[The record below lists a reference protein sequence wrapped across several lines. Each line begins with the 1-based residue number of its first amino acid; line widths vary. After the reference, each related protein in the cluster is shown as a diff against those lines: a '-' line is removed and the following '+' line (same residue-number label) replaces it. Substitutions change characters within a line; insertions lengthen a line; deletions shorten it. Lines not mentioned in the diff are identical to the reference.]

1 MRVDTTVVSPLAE
14 RAAGAQEASARIAAM
29 LPAHTHYVQLQSG
42 GLEVLL
48 HKAPSQTETI
58 NDTDHGIVTFW
69 RVLRDR
75 PTELR
80 RACSLTPLSRAEF
93 DIARSSGC
101 HSPGTDDLE
110 VARRVWVLLSQSAD
124 GPARLRPQ
132 WRDPRRR
139 RPHPGSDPEVEQM
152 ETLAQ
157 RLKNVTLECLPPVKV
172 VEALGSRRGVCF
184 YADLRT
190 DLFGAQG
197 ADPGAALRPGPATV
211 VAALAKTK
219 ATVVT
224 RMDHEG
230 VEVKPPGGWSQASLN
245 VRTGPPVVLWSNR
258 PLSVQQPLFDVEP
271 GPTGKALP

>member
-1 MRVDTTVVSPLAE
+1 MRGDTTVVSPLAE
-14 RAAGAQEASARIAAM
+14 RAAGAQEAGARIAAM

-75 PTELR
+75 PDELR

-93 DIARSSGC
+93 DLARGSGC
-101 HSPGTDDLE
+101 HSPGTGELE

-132 WRDPRRR
+132 WRGPRRR
-139 RPHPGSDPEVEQM
+139 RAHPGTDPEVEQM

-157 RLKNVTLECLPPVKV
+157 RLKDVTLECLPPVKV
-172 VEALGSRRGVCF
+172 VESLGRRGVCF

-197 ADPGAALRPGPATV
+197 ADPGAALRPGPAAV

-219 ATVVT
+219 ATVVART
-224 RMDHEG
+224 DQTVDMT
-230 VEVKPPGGWSQASLN
+230 PPTGWVLARLEAQ
-245 VRTGPPVVLWSNR
+245 TGPPVMLWSNR
-258 PLSVQQPLFDVEP
+258 PLSVQQPLFDVES
-271 GPTGKALP
+271 GPTDQAVP